1 MPTNVYFTHGTKNEQ
16 YLIEDLIIESLKIYG
31 NEFMYIP
38 RTLVSKDE
46 ILGEDRLSKFTSSFP
61 IEMYFENVDSLDGQG
76 AFIQKFGLMMEQSAT
91 LVVARRRWDQLVGR
105 YGQTIIPTRP
115 CEGDLIYFP
124 LTKGLFE
131 IKFVKHQ
138 DPFYQLGKL
147 YVFKLQVEL
156 FQYASE
162 KIDTGIS
169 EIDAFETLKT
179 FTTNTTRSPAGEITS
194 ITMINQGS
202 GYTSVPTVAFAAA
215 PSGGVTATGTAV
227 LSGGG
232 VSAVA
237 VAAGG
242 TGYTSPTITFS
253 PPTVAGGVTAV
264 GTVTV
269 SGGVITGIV
278 ITTAGTGYTTAPT
291 ATLGSLGTGTGASLG
306 AVTIGTST
314 ITGIVITNAG
324 YGYTVAPAVTIT
336 GGGGSGAAATTVIAA
351 NVGNVYTIALTGGNI
366 TFANNLTYLTP
377 ANLGTV
383 NLPITYFTGTRAI
396 TGTINAYLKT
406 GSLESG
412 GLLSDLI
419 AGSATTVDPKFT
431 INVQMG
437 GPSTNPTG
445 VEIKL
450 PAAMLQIP
458 TINTEQ
464 VISTT
469 INFTA
474 QGFAGTSYDITESN
488 EATIVYRAAV

>member
-194 ITMINQGS
+194 ITVTNQGS
-202 GYTSVPTVAFAAA
+202 GYTSVPTVSFVSSTGRDAAA
-215 PSGGVTATGTAV
+215 TAV
-227 LSGGG
+227 LGSGSTANK
-232 VSAVA
+232 VIRID
-237 VAAGG
+237 
-242 TGYTSPTITFS
+242 ITN
-253 PPTVAGGVTAV
+253 P
-264 GTVTV
+264 
-269 SGGVITGIV
+269 GI
-278 ITTAGTGYTTAPT
+278 AYQTAP
-291 ATLGSLGTGTGASLG
+291 
-306 AVTIGTST
+306 V
-314 ITGIVITNAG
+314 VN
-324 YGYTVAPAVTIT
+324 IT
-336 GGGGSGAAATTVIAA
+336 GGGGNGATATASID
-351 NVGNVYTIALTGGNI
+351 INI
-366 TFANNLTYLTP
+366 DKPESFGDNNK
-377 ANLGTV
+377 
-383 NLPITYFTGTRAI
+383 F
-396 TGTINAYLKT
+396 KT
-406 GSLESG
+406 QAQDVLFS
-412 GLLSDLI
+412 
-419 AGSATTVDPKFT
+419 V
-431 INVQMG
+431 
-437 GPSTNPTG
+437 TNPFG
-445 VEIKL
+445 EI
-450 PAAMLQIP
+450 
-458 TINTEQ
+458 
-464 VISTT
+464 
-469 INFTA
+469 
-474 QGFAGTSYDITESN
+474 DIEN
-488 EATIVYRAAV
+488 NP